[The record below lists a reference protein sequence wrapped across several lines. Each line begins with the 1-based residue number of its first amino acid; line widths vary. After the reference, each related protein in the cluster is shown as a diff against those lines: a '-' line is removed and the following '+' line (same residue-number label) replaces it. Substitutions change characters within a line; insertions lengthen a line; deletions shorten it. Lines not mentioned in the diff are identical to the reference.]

1 MFHLRHFPYLCGMS
15 YLPSRLYSRHKCFI
29 QDFPFEQKS
38 HSLSPAS
45 GHSSLP
51 SNSASQ
57 CVRPGKKTKMISKR
71 ASISSPCKPCLK
83 ASFLKGSFLIQ
94 TTLRLR
100 KTTISDESCRQ
111 LCKWRQTL
119 FQWRTTF
126 NGRNQTLCQRYWSCI
141 YKNPFHVPS
150 WHSLKSGHR
159 HVYLWEP
166 FSCPLWH
173 SLNSGHRHVYLWE
186 PFSCPILTLSE
197 IRK

>member
-1 MFHLRHFPYLCGMS
+1 MFYLRHFPYLWYVHQDYIPLTNVS
-15 YLPSRLYSRHKCFI
+15 FKTFPLKHKF
-29 QDFPFEQKS
+29 
-38 HSLSPAS
+38 HSLSPAA
-45 GHSSLP
+45 GHSSL
-51 SNSASQ
+51 SSDSASQ
-57 CVRPGKKTKMISKR
+57 CVWPGETKI
-71 ASISSPCKPCLK
+71 PCLNK
-83 ASFLKGSFLIQ
+83 STPYPVWKLLLLNVFSWYTRLSGWGRRQFPTRAVDSFANGDKHRSSDGQLPMAG
-94 TTLRLR
+94 TRLFAR
-100 KTTISDESCRQ
+100 GTG
-111 LCKWRQTL
+111 CKRD
-119 FQWRTTF
+119 
-126 NGRNQTLCQRYWSCI
+126 I